1 MIMTVSPHVNKSN
14 GFYLTHWLFIV
25 LKITVVAVWMLSF
38 ITTDNNDVFVVIVAD
53 IVLGDNG
60 PYMTSIDSQ
69 TCTHTQTN
77 SYS

>member
-1 MIMTVSPHVNKSN
+1 
-14 GFYLTHWLFIV
+14 
-25 LKITVVAVWMLSF
+25 MLSF
-38 ITTDNNDVFVVIVAD
+38 ITTDNNHVFVVIVAD

-60 PYMTSIDSQ
+60 PYMTSIDSH